1 LHGVT
6 KKSGNYLDDWRN
18 VMKTVNEQKLNLAQ
32 KAVVASV
39 ALAPVLTMAA
49 GEVTADASAITA
61 LMTPIA
67 VVGGAILT
75 VLIAIK
81 GWKLIRRAL

>member
-1 LHGVT
+1 
-6 KKSGNYLDDWRN
+6 
-18 VMKTVNEQKLNLAQ
+18 MKTVKNQKLSLGQ
-32 KAVVASV
+32 KVVVATF
-39 ALAPVLTMAA
+39 ALSPVLAMAE
-49 GEVTADASAITA
+49 GEAVTADATAITA
-61 LMTPIA
+61 LMAPIA

>member
-1 LHGVT
+1 
-6 KKSGNYLDDWRN
+6 
-18 VMKTVNEQKLNLAQ
+18 MKTVENKKLSLAQ

-39 ALAPVLTMAA
+39 ALSPVLAMAEGGA
-49 GEVTADASAITA
+49 VTADASAITA
-61 LMTPIA
+61 LMGPIA

>member
-1 LHGVT
+1 
-6 KKSGNYLDDWRN
+6 
-18 VMKTVNEQKLNLAQ
+18 MKTVENQKLSLPQ
-32 KAVVASV
+32 KAVVASA
-39 ALAPVLTMAA
+39 ALSPMLAMAEGGA
-49 GEVTADASAITA
+49 VTADASAITA
-61 LMTPIA
+61 LMAPIA

>member
-1 LHGVT
+1 
-6 KKSGNYLDDWRN
+6 
-18 VMKTVNEQKLNLAQ
+18 MKTLNLKPSLAQ
-32 KAVVASV
+32 KLAVASFS
-39 ALAPVLTMAA
+39 LAPVLTMAA
-49 GEVTADASAITA
+49 GEGGVTADASAITA
-61 LMTPIA
+61 LMAPIA

>member
-1 LHGVT
+1 
-6 KKSGNYLDDWRN
+6 
-18 VMKTVNEQKLNLAQ
+18 MKTVLSLAQ

-49 GEVTADASAITA
+49 DGEVTADASSITA
-61 LMTPIA
+61 LMAPIA

>member
-1 LHGVT
+1 
-6 KKSGNYLDDWRN
+6 
-18 VMKTVNEQKLNLAQ
+18 MKTVENQKLSLAQ

-39 ALAPVLTMAA
+39 ALSPVLAMAE
-49 GEVTADASAITA
+49 GEGTVTADASTITA
-61 LMTPIA
+61 LMGPIA

>member
-1 LHGVT
+1 
-6 KKSGNYLDDWRN
+6 
-18 VMKTVNEQKLNLAQ
+18 MKTVENQKLNLAQ

-39 ALAPVLTMAA
+39 ALAPVLAMAEGGA
-49 GEVTADASAITA
+49 VTADASAITA
-61 LMTPIA
+61 LMGPIA

>member
-1 LHGVT
+1 
-6 KKSGNYLDDWRN
+6 
-18 VMKTVNEQKLNLAQ
+18 MKTVENQKLSLAQ
-32 KAVVASV
+32 KAVLSSL

-49 GEVTADASAITA
+49 EGDGAVTADASAITA
-61 LMTPIA
+61 LMSPIA

>member
-1 LHGVT
+1 
-6 KKSGNYLDDWRN
+6 
-18 VMKTVNEQKLNLAQ
+18 MKTVENQKLSLAQ

-39 ALAPVLTMAA
+39 ALAPVLTKAA
-49 GEVTADASAITA
+49 GEGAVTADASSITA
-61 LMTPIA
+61 LMSPIA

>member
-1 LHGVT
+1 
-6 KKSGNYLDDWRN
+6 
-18 VMKTVNEQKLNLAQ
+18 MKTVNEQKLNLAQ

>member
-1 LHGVT
+1 
-6 KKSGNYLDDWRN
+6 
-18 VMKTVNEQKLNLAQ
+18 MKTVNNQKLSLAQ

-49 GEVTADASAITA
+49 GEGAVTADASSITA
-61 LMTPIA
+61 LMSPIA

>member
-1 LHGVT
+1 
-6 KKSGNYLDDWRN
+6 
-18 VMKTVNEQKLNLAQ
+18 
-32 KAVVASV
+32 
-39 ALAPVLTMAA
+39 MAA
-49 GEVTADASAITA
+49 GEGGVTADASAITA
-61 LMTPIA
+61 LMAPIA

>member
-1 LHGVT
+1 
-6 KKSGNYLDDWRN
+6 
-18 VMKTVNEQKLNLAQ
+18 MKTVENKKLTLAQ
-32 KAVVASV
+32 QVVVASV

-49 GEVTADASAITA
+49 EGDGAVTADASAITA
-61 LMTPIA
+61 LMSPIA

>member
-1 LHGVT
+1 
-6 KKSGNYLDDWRN
+6 
-18 VMKTVNEQKLNLAQ
+18 MKTVENKKLSLAQ
-32 KAVVASV
+32 KALVASV

-49 GEVTADASAITA
+49 GEGAVTADASAITA
-61 LMTPIA
+61 LMAPIA

>member
-1 LHGVT
+1 
-6 KKSGNYLDDWRN
+6 
-18 VMKTVNEQKLNLAQ
+18 MKTLNNQKLSLVLKAALASL
-32 KAVVASV
+32 ALVPVVA
-39 ALAPVLTMAA
+39 MAEGGA
-49 GEVTADASAITA
+49 VTADASAINA
-61 LMTPIA
+61 LMAPIA

>member
-1 LHGVT
+1 
-6 KKSGNYLDDWRN
+6 
-18 VMKTVNEQKLNLAQ
+18 MKTVENQKLSLAQ
-32 KAVVASV
+32 KIVVASV
-39 ALAPVLTMAA
+39 ALSPMLAMAE
-49 GEVTADASAITA
+49 GEGAVTADASTITA
-61 LMTPIA
+61 LMGPIA

>member
-1 LHGVT
+1 
-6 KKSGNYLDDWRN
+6 
-18 VMKTVNEQKLNLAQ
+18 MKTVENQKLSLAQ
-32 KAVVASV
+32 KAVVASL

-49 GEVTADASAITA
+49 GGGEVTADPSAITA
-61 LMTPIA
+61 LMSPIA

>member
-1 LHGVT
+1 
-6 KKSGNYLDDWRN
+6 
-18 VMKTVNEQKLNLAQ
+18 MKTVENQKLSLAQ

-49 GEVTADASAITA
+49 EDGAVTADASAITA
-61 LMTPIA
+61 LMSPIA

>member
-1 LHGVT
+1 
-6 KKSGNYLDDWRN
+6 
-18 VMKTVNEQKLNLAQ
+18 MKTVENQKLTLAQ

-39 ALAPVLTMAA
+39 ALSPVLTMAA
-49 GEVTADASAITA
+49 AGDGAVTADASAITA
-61 LMTPIA
+61 LMSPIA

>member
-1 LHGVT
+1 
-6 KKSGNYLDDWRN
+6 
-18 VMKTVNEQKLNLAQ
+18 MKTVENQKLSFAQ

-49 GEVTADASAITA
+49 EGDVTADPSSITA
-61 LMTPIA
+61 LMSPIA

>member
-1 LHGVT
+1 
-6 KKSGNYLDDWRN
+6 
-18 VMKTVNEQKLNLAQ
+18 MKTVENQKLSLAQ

-39 ALAPVLTMAA
+39 ALAPALTMAS
-49 GEVTADASAITA
+49 GEGGVTADASAITA
-61 LMTPIA
+61 LMAPIA

>member
-1 LHGVT
+1 
-6 KKSGNYLDDWRN
+6 
-18 VMKTVNEQKLNLAQ
+18 MKTVENQKLSLPQ

-49 GEVTADASAITA
+49 EGDVTADASAITA
-61 LMTPIA
+61 LMSPIA

>member
-1 LHGVT
+1 
-6 KKSGNYLDDWRN
+6 
-18 VMKTVNEQKLNLAQ
+18 MKTVENKKLSLAQ

-39 ALAPVLTMAA
+39 ALSPVLAFA
-49 GEVTADASAITA
+49 EGEAVTADASAITA
-61 LMTPIA
+61 LMSPIA

>member
-1 LHGVT
+1 
-6 KKSGNYLDDWRN
+6 
-18 VMKTVNEQKLNLAQ
+18 MKTVENKKLSLAQ

-39 ALAPVLTMAA
+39 ALSPMLAMAE
-49 GEVTADASAITA
+49 GEGAVTADASTITA
-61 LMTPIA
+61 LMGPIA

>member
-1 LHGVT
+1 
-6 KKSGNYLDDWRN
+6 
-18 VMKTVNEQKLNLAQ
+18 MKTVENQKLSLAQ
-32 KAVVASV
+32 KAFVASV
-39 ALAPVLTMAA
+39 ALSPMLAMAA
-49 GEVTADASAITA
+49 GEGTVTADASAITA
-61 LMTPIA
+61 LMAPIA

>member
-1 LHGVT
+1 
-6 KKSGNYLDDWRN
+6 
-18 VMKTVNEQKLNLAQ
+18 MKTVNNQKLSLAQ
-32 KAVVASV
+32 KA
-39 ALAPVLTMAA
+39 ALASLALVPVLAMAEDGA
-49 GEVTADASAITA
+49 VKADASAITA
-61 LMTPIA
+61 LMAPIA

>member
-1 LHGVT
+1 
-6 KKSGNYLDDWRN
+6 
-18 VMKTVNEQKLNLAQ
+18 MKTLNLKPSLAQ
-32 KAVVASV
+32 KLAVASFS
-39 ALAPVLTMAA
+39 LAPVLTMAA
-49 GEVTADASAITA
+49 EGDGAVTADASTITA
-61 LMTPIA
+61 LMGPIA

>member
-1 LHGVT
+1 M
-6 KKSGNYLDDWRN
+6 N
-18 VMKTVNEQKLNLAQ
+18 TVENQKLTLAQ

-39 ALAPVLTMAA
+39 ALSPMLAMAE
-49 GEVTADASAITA
+49 GEGAVTADASTITA
-61 LMTPIA
+61 LMGPIA

>member
-1 LHGVT
+1 
-6 KKSGNYLDDWRN
+6 
-18 VMKTVNEQKLNLAQ
+18 MKTVENQKLSLAQ

-39 ALAPVLTMAA
+39 ALAPVLAMAEDGA
-49 GEVTADASAITA
+49 VKADASAITA
-61 LMTPIA
+61 LMSPIA

>member
-1 LHGVT
+1 
-6 KKSGNYLDDWRN
+6 
-18 VMKTVNEQKLNLAQ
+18 MKTVENQKLTLAQ

-39 ALAPVLTMAA
+39 ALSPVLAMAE
-49 GEVTADASAITA
+49 GEGTVTADASAITA
-61 LMTPIA
+61 LMGPIA

>member
-1 LHGVT
+1 
-6 KKSGNYLDDWRN
+6 
-18 VMKTVNEQKLNLAQ
+18 MKTVENQKLNLAQ
-32 KAVVASV
+32 KAVVTSF
-39 ALAPVLTMAA
+39 ALAPVLAMAE
-49 GEVTADASAITA
+49 GEGAVTADASAITA
-61 LMTPIA
+61 LMAPIA

>member
-1 LHGVT
+1 
-6 KKSGNYLDDWRN
+6 
-18 VMKTVNEQKLNLAQ
+18 MKTVENQKLSLAQ

-39 ALAPVLTMAA
+39 ALAPVLAFA
-49 GEVTADASAITA
+49 EGEVTADASTITA
-61 LMTPIA
+61 LMGPIA